1 MKITQAQ
8 RKRAKIKL
16 AIQGCSGSGKTYSS
30 LLLAKGLT
38 NQWSD
43 ICVIDTENHSA
54 DLYAHLG
61 NYNVLTIGK
70 PFTPESYIQAIELCE
85 QSGVKVIVIDSLSHE
100 WDGEGGILEIHAGM
114 VGNSFTNWSKVTPRH
129 NSLVQKILQSDCHII
144 VTFRTKQDYV
154 LSDKNGKM
162 IPEKVGLKSVTKDGM
177 DYEFT
182 IVMDVDINHNA
193 TCSKDRT
200 QLFSASIP
208 FKITEQTGEKIIEWC
223 NGVRIQTTEVAEK
236 VEREPRFEVTAPSV
250 EEMVAE
256 IKHLEELVVLWG
268 KIDHSQ
274 ENYDVFLKRK
284 NELQKEGRYTNGQS

>member
-1 MKITQAQ
+1 MAVGRPILLYCLQKDSQINGVTSASSTQRIILLTSTPIWGTTMFFPLVSRLHLRATF
-8 RKRAKIKL
+8 KRL
-16 AIQGCSGSGKTYSS
+16 
-30 LLLAKGLT
+30 
-38 NQWSD
+38 N
-43 ICVIDTENHSA
+43 
-54 DLYAHLG
+54 YANNL
-61 NYNVLTIGK
+61 V
-70 PFTPESYIQAIELCE
+70 
-85 QSGVKVIVIDSLSHE
+85 GVKVIVIDSLSHE
-100 WDGEGGILEIHAGM
+100 WDGEGGVLEIHAGM
-114 VGNSFTNWSKVTPRH
+114 IGNSFTNWSKVTPRH

-162 IPEKVGLKSVTKDGM
+162 TPEKVGLKSVTKDGM

-223 NGVRIQTTEVAEK
+223 NGVRIQTTEVAER
-236 VEREPRFEVTAPSV
+236 VERETRFEVTAPSV

-256 IKHLEELVVLWG
+256 IKHLEELVVLWS
-268 KIDHSQ
+268 KIDHTQ

>member
-1 MKITQAQ
+1 MAVGRPILLYCLQKDSQINGVTSASLTQRIILLTSTPIWGTTMFFPLVSHLRLRATF
-8 RKRAKIKL
+8 KRL
-16 AIQGCSGSGKTYSS
+16 
-30 LLLAKGLT
+30 
-38 NQWSD
+38 N
-43 ICVIDTENHSA
+43 
-54 DLYAHLG
+54 YANNL
-61 NYNVLTIGK
+61 V
-70 PFTPESYIQAIELCE
+70 
-85 QSGVKVIVIDSLSHE
+85 GVKVIVIDSLSHE
-100 WDGEGGILEIHAGM
+100 WDGEGGVLEIHAGM
-114 VGNSFTNWSKVTPRH
+114 IGNSFTNWSKVTPRH

-162 IPEKVGLKSVTKDGM
+162 TPEKVGLKSVTKDGM

-223 NGVRIQTTEVAEK
+223 NGVRIQTTEVAER
-236 VEREPRFEVTAPSV
+236 VERETRFEVTAPSV

-256 IKHLEELVVLWG
+256 IKHLEELVVLWS
-268 KIDHSQ
+268 KIDHTQ

>member
-1 MKITQAQ
+1 
-8 RKRAKIKL
+8 
-16 AIQGCSGSGKTYSS
+16 
-30 LLLAKGLT
+30 
-38 NQWSD
+38 
-43 ICVIDTENHSA
+43 
-54 DLYAHLG
+54 
-61 NYNVLTIGK
+61 
-70 PFTPESYIQAIELCE
+70 
-85 QSGVKVIVIDSLSHE
+85 
-100 WDGEGGILEIHAGM
+100 M

-129 NSLVQKILQSDCHII
+129 NALVQKILQSDCHII
-144 VTFRTKQDYV
+144 ATFRTKQDYV

-182 IVMDVDINHNA
+182 IVMDIDINHNA

-200 QLFSASIP
+200 QLFSSGVP
-208 FKITEQTGEKIIEWC
+208 FKITQQTGEKIIEWC
-223 NGVRIQTTEVAEK
+223 NGVRIQTAEVAERI
-236 VEREPRFEVTAPSV
+236 EREPRFEVTAPSV

-268 KIDHSQ
+268 KIDHTQ

>member
-1 MKITQAQ
+1 
-8 RKRAKIKL
+8 
-16 AIQGCSGSGKTYSS
+16 
-30 LLLAKGLT
+30 
-38 NQWSD
+38 
-43 ICVIDTENHSA
+43 
-54 DLYAHLG
+54 
-61 NYNVLTIGK
+61 
-70 PFTPESYIQAIELCE
+70 
-85 QSGVKVIVIDSLSHE
+85 
-100 WDGEGGILEIHAGM
+100 
-114 VGNSFTNWSKVTPRH
+114 
-129 NSLVQKILQSDCHII
+129 
-144 VTFRTKQDYV
+144 
-154 LSDKNGKM
+154 M

-223 NGVRIQTTEVAEK
+223 NGVRIQTTEVAER
-236 VEREPRFEVTAPSV
+236 VERETRFEVTAPSV

-256 IKHLEELVVLWG
+256 IKHLEELVVLWS
-268 KIDHSQ
+268 KIDHTQ